1 MQSIVIDN
9 DTGSDIYLTDHPV
22 MQRNVFV
29 CVCEF
34 MNILARTI
42 SNNISQLT
50 NKNKSRKAGNYK
62 RAVFYAF
69 SWLIYRD
76 STERQ
81 KRQTVRAIW

>member
-9 DTGSDIYLTDHPV
+9 YTGSDIYLTDHPV
-22 MQRNVFV
+22 MQCNVFV
-29 CVCEF
+29 CVREF

-42 SNNISQLT
+42 SNNKFQLT
-50 NKNKSRKAGNYK
+50 NNKSRKAGNYK

-76 STERQ
+76 SKERQ